1 MIIGICGNIGAGKNA
16 IADFL
21 VSEYNFTRLSFA
33 NSLKEAVSAI
43 FGWSMDMLDG
53 VTPEARIARE
63 EVDQWWA
70 KRLQIPNF
78 TPRLA
83 LQMIGTN
90 VMRDHFNTDIWVA
103 SLERKLSNTSQNVVI
118 TDCRFP
124 NEIQAI
130 KSVNGQ
136 LWKVTRGIQPAWV
149 TLAELANFGDET
161 AATELSKFNIHP
173 SETAWIGSKF
183 DVTIENDGTLNQLQ
197 ETVKQ
202 VFNTAQIQK

>member
-33 NSLKEAVSAI
+33 HSLKEAVSAI
-43 FGWSMDMLDG
+43 FGWSLEMLDG
-53 VTPEARIARE
+53 VTPEARAARE

-70 KRLQIPNF
+70 ARLQIPNF

-83 LQMIGTN
+83 LQLIGTN

-103 SLERKLSNTSQNVVI
+103 SLERKLAKATSDVVI

-124 NEIQAI
+124 NEISAI
-130 KSVNGQ
+130 KNANGH
-136 LWKVTRGIQPAWV
+136 LWQVTRGERPEWV
-149 TLAELANFGDET
+149 TLAELANKGDAM
-161 AATELSKFNIHP
+161 AACELDKFNIHP
-173 SETAWIGSKF
+173 SETAWIGTKF
-183 DVTIENDGTLNQLQ
+183 DLTIDNNGSLIQLQ
-197 ETVKQ
+197 DAIKTK
-202 VFNTAQIQK
+202 FDTMLF